1 MFYISVKMADMAALK
16 SKNKRMKKRDYSLF
30 LIPLVL
36 LSVVSCSNNKTIK
49 TSTTLTKSIPPC
61 SSSGAEEV
69 LVCTKNQTSVLPF
82 DSGVTMTLYG
92 DDAENEEIKTNF
104 VQKMSYYSALF
115 DRHYDYQYRTSLDE
129 KYQDLIN
136 VKTINDTI
144 SELNSMEN
152 NSSKD
157 LVLPEELYQ
166 GLKIAVDFSLRSN
179 LKYNLSIGSLS
190 TLYDDNITNAQAF
203 EYQNYLN
210 QLSKDDSKLYQT
222 LVMRDT
228 QKVVV
233 NRDFDKDEY
242 QKASDA
248 VLNKEELE
256 NIFTFKENNIL
267 EIRKVKTTDSKY
279 TTSITLGGYG
289 KGYAEKIF

>member
-1 MFYISVKMADMAALK
+1 MADMAALK

-36 LSVVSCSNNKTIK
+36 LSVASCSNNKTIK

-210 QLSKDDSKLYQT
+210 QLSKDCLLYT
-222 LVMRDT
+222 SPSPRD
-228 QKVVV
+228 
-233 NRDFDKDEY
+233 
-242 QKASDA
+242 
-248 VLNKEELE
+248 
-256 NIFTFKENNIL
+256 
-267 EIRKVKTTDSKY
+267 
-279 TTSITLGGYG
+279 
-289 KGYAEKIF
+289 

>member
-1 MFYISVKMADMAALK
+1 MADMAALK

-36 LSVVSCSNNKTIK
+36 LSVASCSNNKTIK

-92 DDAENEEIKTNF
+92 DDSENEEIKTNF

-242 QKASDA
+242 QKS
-248 VLNKEELE
+248 
-256 NIFTFKENNIL
+256 FRCCFK
-267 EIRKVKTTDSKY
+267 
-279 TTSITLGGYG
+279 
-289 KGYAEKIF
+289 

>member
-1 MFYISVKMADMAALK
+1 MADMAALK

-36 LSVVSCSNNKTIK
+36 LSVASCSNNKTIK

-136 VKTINDTI
+136 VKQ
-144 SELNSMEN
+144 SMIQYPN
-152 NSSKD
+152 
-157 LVLPEELYQ
+157 
-166 GLKIAVDFSLRSN
+166 
-179 LKYNLSIGSLS
+179 
-190 TLYDDNITNAQAF
+190 
-203 EYQNYLN
+203 
-210 QLSKDDSKLYQT
+210 
-222 LVMRDT
+222 
-228 QKVVV
+228 
-233 NRDFDKDEY
+233 
-242 QKASDA
+242 
-248 VLNKEELE
+248 
-256 NIFTFKENNIL
+256 
-267 EIRKVKTTDSKY
+267 
-279 TTSITLGGYG
+279 
-289 KGYAEKIF
+289 

>member
-1 MFYISVKMADMAALK
+1 MADMAALK

-36 LSVVSCSNNKTIK
+36 LSVASCSNNKTIK

-157 LVLPEELYQ
+157 LVLPEELYK

-203 EYQNYLN
+203 EYQNYL
-210 QLSKDDSKLYQT
+210 Y
-222 LVMRDT
+222 
-228 QKVVV
+228 
-233 NRDFDKDEY
+233 Y
-242 QKASDA
+242 
-248 VLNKEELE
+248 
-256 NIFTFKENNIL
+256 
-267 EIRKVKTTDSKY
+267 
-279 TTSITLGGYG
+279 
-289 KGYAEKIF
+289 